1 MIYFISLK
9 KKSWL
14 KNKYYW
20 LLFIAVAPLGFVAIE
35 AGWIVTEVGRQPWI
49 IHQIMRTEDA
59 VTPMP
64 GMKYSFFY
72 YLFLYTVLAITVTWL
87 MNRQIK
93 SLNKEPEE
101 AKSTK
106 NTSEKKFFDRDNS
119 PNTKPTGG
127 NKTED

>member
-1 MIYFISLK
+1 M
-9 KKSWL
+9 
-14 KNKYYW
+14 
-20 LLFIAVAPLGFVAIE
+20 LFIVVAPLGFVAIE

-93 SLNKEPEE
+93 SLNQEPGEG
-101 AKSTK
+101 KSSK
-106 NTSEKKFFDRDNS
+106 DNS
-119 PNTKPTGG
+119 EMKSFNRDKARENKPNNL

>member
-106 NTSEKKFFDRDNS
+106 KYFRKEIF
-119 PNTKPTGG
+119 
-127 NKTED
+127 